1 LEPVGAQT
9 VVRPVMATV
18 SLNRRAL
25 SMVTS
30 NANGLRTGFSPVLG
44 GCAKPPVRGSKVT
57 WLTEELQ
64 GRILTESA
72 LRSWTVRISCVM
84 AALVQRAPGKALQ
97 SQLGEVSESARE

>member
-1 LEPVGAQT
+1 
-9 VVRPVMATV
+9 MATV

-25 SMVTS
+25 SIDTP
-30 NANGLRTGFSPVLG
+30 NENGSRAGLSPVLG

-57 WLTEELQ
+57 WLTIELQ
-64 GRILTESA
+64 GWILTESA
-72 LRSWTVRISCVM
+72 LRNWTVRISCS